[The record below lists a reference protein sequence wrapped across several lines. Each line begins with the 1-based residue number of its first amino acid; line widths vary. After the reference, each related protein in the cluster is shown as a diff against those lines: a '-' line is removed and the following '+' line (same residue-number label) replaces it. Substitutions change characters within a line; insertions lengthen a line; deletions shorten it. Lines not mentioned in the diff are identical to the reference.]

1 MHWNA
6 QGITTTASIIEL
18 ELVLLQKQIDI
29 ICINE
34 TFLKANHKFKLKN
47 FKVYR
52 EDRTTI
58 KKSIPHEPISKYPTA
73 KVENVSIIVTINKR
87 FTSVYCANYT
97 NNFLNDLN
105 ILTTATT
112 DYIIFGD
119 LNAHH
124 TNWNCFRNNTAGMMI
139 ELFNHQ
145 MSSHYYIY
153 SPNSFTRFGQTSSPT
168 PPSVVDLLLTNSNLD
183 LSQRETHPEILNSDY
198 T

>member
-52 EDRTTI
+52 EDRTTHGGGVLIAI
-58 KKSIPHEPISKYPTA
+58 KKSIPHERISKFPTA
-73 KVENVSIIVTINKR
+73 KVENVSIIVTINNRPIR

-97 NNFLNDLN
+97 NDFLNDLN

-112 DYIIFGD
+112 DYFIFGD

-124 TNWNCFRNNTAGMMI
+124 TNWNCFRNNTAGNK
-139 ELFNHQ
+139 LFNHQ

-153 SPNSFTRFGQTSSPT
+153 SPNSFTCFGQTSRPTRPSSP
-168 PPSVVDLLLTNSNLD
+168 
-183 LSQRETHPEILNSDY
+183 H
-198 T
+198 